1 METRDPDPEKQVGLQ
16 PRRLTEHIFSSA
28 FDSAWASPALGRAGN
43 SVLRG
48 EAGALPAE
56 GVTVRREGPRPRRGW
71 PHHARA
77 PHSPAGLPSHSARLE
92 RGAAWLR
99 AVYLESFVSKH

>member
-1 METRDPDPEKQVGLQ
+1 METRDPDPEKQVGFQ
-16 PRRLTEHIFSSA
+16 PRRLTEHISSSA

-56 GVTVRREGPRPRRGW
+56 GVTVAREGQR
-71 PHHARA
+71 PHHARV